1 MTPEKLYAWRR
12 GTPPQ
17 RVGVLQAQAGTYR
30 LAEGPA
36 ELAAALAKLQA
47 EAHLPLTI
55 RKDVGDN
62 RSISLKRLTPGDADY
77 WQALAEALDRQYGI
91 ALTTT
96 P

>member
-17 RVGVLQAQAGTYR
+17 RVGVLQAHAGTYR
-30 LAEGPA
+30 LAEGPQ
-36 ELAAALAKLQA
+36 ELAAALTKLQTRDY
-47 EAHLPLTI
+47 LPLTI
-55 RKDVGDN
+55 RKDLGDN
-62 RSISLKRLTPGDADY
+62 RSISLKRLSPGDDDY
-77 WQALAEALDRQYGI
+77 WQALGEALDRQFGY